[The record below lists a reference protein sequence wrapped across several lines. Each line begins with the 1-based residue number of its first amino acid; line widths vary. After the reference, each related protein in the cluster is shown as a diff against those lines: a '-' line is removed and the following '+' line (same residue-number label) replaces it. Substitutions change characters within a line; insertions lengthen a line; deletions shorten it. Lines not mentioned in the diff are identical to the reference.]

1 VPLLDFQ
8 TALGRAV
15 QTSPAEDPL
24 CGLDFT
30 ADERARVAALVE
42 SAGFR
47 FTVDVQR
54 SWSVGRA
61 AKAARLTLSILAPE
75 ERRQLLDEW
84 VSNGGGT
91 ASFFAAEADAF
102 LEFIAERQPN
112 PSHALT
118 ICRVEQATL
127 RASEGSRYFRAPDLS
142 RLDAPGCLLA
152 AGRYAALVQF
162 YAEPHR
168 LLAALDGQP
177 LPPLSPQAISMLFGP
192 GLDGLFR
199 EATDEEVTLWE
210 RLVEPAA
217 FKALLQE
224 GHRRDIIEG
233 LTVAGAAE
241 WLSSDWIEKSHP
253 MAAPG

>member
-1 VPLLDFQ
+1 VSLLNFQ

-15 QTSPAEDPL
+15 QTSPADDPL

-30 ADERARVAALVE
+30 ADERARLVALVE

-75 ERRQLLDEW
+75 ERCWLLDEW

-118 ICRVEQATL
+118 VCRIEQATL
-127 RASEGSRYFRAPDLS
+127 RASEGSRNFTVPDLS
-142 RLDAPGCLLA
+142 CLDAPGCLLG
-152 AGRYAALVQF
+152 AGCYAALVRF
-162 YAEPHR
+162 YAEPHL
-168 LLAALDGQP
+168 LLAALEGQP
-177 LPPLSPQAISMLFGP
+177 LPPLSPYAISMLFGP

-199 EATDEEVTLWE
+199 EATGEEVALWE
-210 RLVEPAA
+210 RMVERAE
-217 FKALLQE
+217 FTALLQE
-224 GHRRDIIEG
+224 GHQRDIIEG
-233 LTVAGAAE
+233 LILTGVAE
-241 WLSSDWIEKSHP
+241 CLDL
-253 MAAPG
+253 